1 MTKRVKNDSD
11 PMADSLTVRWWE
23 DMTTSFF
30 SMFTEV
36 RIVLWGTGVKS
47 CGGGSGEEKLG
58 ELSCSFGAV
67 RRNRFPIML
76 CDPAV
81 GGTVVG

>member
-11 PMADSLTVRWWE
+11 PMADSLTVR
-23 DMTTSFF
+23 
-30 SMFTEV
+30 
-36 RIVLWGTGVKS
+36 
-47 CGGGSGEEKLG
+47 GGKLV
-58 ELSCSFGAV
+58 ESSCSFGAV

>member
-23 DMTTSFF
+23 DMTTPFF

-36 RIVLWGTGVKS
+36 RIVLWGSGSQVLQGWFR
-47 CGGGSGEEKLG
+47 GGE
-58 ELSCSFGAV
+58 
-67 RRNRFPIML
+67 
-76 CDPAV
+76 V
-81 GGTVVG
+81 G